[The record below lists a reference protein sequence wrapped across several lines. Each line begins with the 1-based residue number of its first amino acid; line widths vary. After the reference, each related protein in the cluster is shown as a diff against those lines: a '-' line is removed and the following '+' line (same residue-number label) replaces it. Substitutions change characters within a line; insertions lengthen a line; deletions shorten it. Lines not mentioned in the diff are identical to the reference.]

1 MRAYKEKMK
10 ELPLVSLFCSCFLA
24 DPLNKS
30 SYKYEADTVDLNWCV
45 ISDMEVIE
53 LNKCTSGQSFEVILK
68 PPSFDGVPEFN
79 ASLPRRRDPSLEEI
93 QKKLE
98 AAEER
103 RKYQEAELLKHL
115 AEKREHEREVI
126 QKAIEENNNFIKM
139 AKEKL
144 AQKMES
150 NKENREAHLAAMLE
164 RLQEK
169 DKHAE
174 EVRKNKELKEE
185 ASSSLEFIAV
195 SCKIKIRI
203 FKRGRHYTGKSFCAV
218 DTWQAGEQRKLNMSP
233 KLFIALCFVGSS
245 WIGAKFYQDG
255 WDDLIYDS
263 REIGFQTAPILQLAL
278 PITARD
284 SYSHPLSSVC
294 ASDGMNLALR
304 QTLCEINF

>member
-1 MRAYKEKMK
+1 MTLAAYKEKMK

-169 DKHAE
+169 VSGPWLERRLLGHA
-174 EVRKNKELKEE
+174 VFLLQQVHGDLLIISGRKQPRAGIGIFLLGRILREFRRMIQE
-185 ASSSLEFIAV
+185 A
-195 SCKIKIRI
+195 
-203 FKRGRHYTGKSFCAV
+203 RGK
-218 DTWQAGEQRKLNMSP
+218 K
-233 KLFIALCFVGSS
+233 
-245 WIGAKFYQDG
+245 
-255 WDDLIYDS
+255 
-263 REIGFQTAPILQLAL
+263 
-278 PITARD
+278 
-284 SYSHPLSSVC
+284 
-294 ASDGMNLALR
+294 
-304 QTLCEINF
+304 